1 MEHSPERRHAHDL
14 IERLPPAEVSP
25 AIRFLEFML
34 LHPAARA
41 LATASADDVPITED
55 ERRRFREGQQWCR
68 MQGTIGITIMA
79 ILAEICVEPETLP
92 KPSQPEQ

>member
-14 IERLPPAEVSP
+14 IERLPPAEVST

-41 LATASADDVPITED
+41 LATASADDEPITED
-55 ERRRFREGQQWCR
+55 ERRRFREGQQWYR
-68 MQGTIGITIMA
+68 MQGGKGITMKEV
-79 ILAEICVEPETLP
+79 LAQFGVDPENLP
-92 KPSQPEQ
+92 KPSETEQ